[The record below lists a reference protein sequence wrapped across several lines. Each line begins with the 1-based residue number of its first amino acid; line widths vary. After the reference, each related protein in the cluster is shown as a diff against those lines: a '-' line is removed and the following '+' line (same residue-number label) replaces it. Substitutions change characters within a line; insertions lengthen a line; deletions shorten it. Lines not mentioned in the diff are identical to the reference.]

1 MACRV
6 VPDDPSVVVPHL
18 GPDDLH
24 ALNRLTAYNR
34 PELEGSDRRCGCFH
48 CGSVFVAREVAR
60 WMVEKDGA
68 DTALCPH
75 CGCDAV
81 IYETPAFPL
90 STALFTT
97 LYLGWFG
104 PEHEERKNAATYAP
118 SFSDYEDW
126 LRKGIP
132 FLMESRS
139 ADQVAGEVDLF
150 REPERGDAGGMVR
163 IETRGPRDLVLVDEW
178 GRSLPYT
185 VMTGQHRLV
194 RELAEKHGPRLR
206 GLIAD
211 PNDWKLRLIVEHA

>member
-1 MACRV
+1 MARRV
-6 VPDDPSVVVPHL
+6 VPGDPSVEVPHL
-18 GPDDLH
+18 GPNDLH

-34 PELEGSDRRCGCFH
+34 PELERSDRRCGCFH
-48 CGSVFVAREVAR
+48 CGSVFLAHEVAR
-60 WMVEKDGA
+60 WMAEKDGA

-81 IYETPAFPL
+81 IYETPAYPL
-90 STALFTT
+90 STALLTT

-104 PEHEERKNAATYAP
+104 SEYDERKRSATYAP

-132 FLMESRS
+132 FLMESRP

-150 REPERGDAGGMVR
+150 REPERDDAGGMVR
-163 IETRGPRDLVLVDEW
+163 IVTSDPRDLVLVDEW

-185 VMTGQHRLV
+185 VMTGQQRLV
-194 RELAEKHGPRLR
+194 RGLVDEHGPRLR

-211 PNDWKLRLIVEHA
+211 PNDWKLRLIVEHG

>member
-6 VPDDPSVVVPHL
+6 VPDDPSVEVPHL

-48 CGSVFVAREVAR
+48 CGSVFDACEVAR
-60 WMVEKDGA
+60 WMAEKDGA

-81 IYETPAFPL
+81 IYETPAFLL
-90 STALFTT
+90 SSALLTT

-104 PEHEERKNAATYAP
+104 QEHEERKNAATYAP

-132 FLMESRS
+132 FRMESRP
-139 ADQVAGEVDLF
+139 AGQVVGEVDLF
-150 REPERGDAGGMVR
+150 REPGRDDAGGMVQ
-163 IETRGPRDLVLVDEW
+163 IKTCGPRDLVLVDER
-178 GRSLPYT
+178 GRALPYT
-185 VMTGQHRLV
+185 VMSGQQRLV
-194 RELAEKHGPRLR
+194 RELAEKHGPHLR
-206 GLIAD
+206 GIIAD

>member
-6 VPDDPSVVVPHL
+6 VPDDPSAEVPHL
-18 GPDDLH
+18 GPEDLH

-48 CGSVFVAREVAR
+48 CGSVFPAREVIS
-60 WMVEKDGA
+60 WMAEKDGA

-75 CGCDAV
+75 CSCDSV

-90 STALFTT
+90 STALLTT

-104 PEHEERKNAATYAP
+104 PEYEGRKRVATYAP
-118 SFSDYEDW
+118 SFSYYDDW
-126 LRKGIP
+126 LRQGVP
-132 FLMESRS
+132 FRMGSRPS
-139 ADQVAGEVDLF
+139 DEAVGEVDLF
-150 REPERGDAGGMVR
+150 REFGCDDAGGMVR
-163 IETRGPRDLVLVDEW
+163 IVTCGPRDLVLVDER
-178 GRSLPYT
+178 GRALPYT
-185 VMTGQHRLV
+185 IMSGQQRLV
-194 RELAEKHGPRLR
+194 RDLVEKYGPRLR